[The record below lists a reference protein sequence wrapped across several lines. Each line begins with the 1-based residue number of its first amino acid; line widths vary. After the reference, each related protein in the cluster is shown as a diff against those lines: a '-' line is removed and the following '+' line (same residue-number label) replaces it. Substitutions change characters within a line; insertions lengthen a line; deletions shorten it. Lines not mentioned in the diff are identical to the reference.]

1 MVDRLVEAGQEKVV
15 VVDNLVT
22 GHRAA
27 VHPDAVFYEGD
38 LADQD
43 FMRKVFKENPD
54 VDAVIH
60 FAAYSL
66 VAEFMEK
73 PLKYFDN
80 NTSGMVKLLEVMN
93 ECGVKYIVFS
103 STAATY
109 GIPEEI
115 PILETTPQNLINP
128 YGESKLMMETILK
141 WSDQAYGIKYVPLRY
156 FNVAGAKPD
165 GSIGEDHGPE
175 THLLPIILQVAQG
188 VREKI
193 IIFGDDYNTPDGTNV
208 RDYVHP
214 FDLAD
219 AHLLAVEYLRK
230 GNESTAFNL
239 GSSTGFS
246 NLQILEAARKVTG
259 KEIPAE
265 KAGRRPGDPD
275 TLIASSEKARTV
287 LGWKPQFDN
296 IEKIIEIHAGLRMQ
310 TEKGERNE

>member
-1 MVDRLVEAGQEKVV
+1 
-15 VVDNLVT
+15 
-22 GHRAA
+22 
-27 VHPDAVFYEGD
+27 
-38 LADQD
+38 
-43 FMRKVFKENPD
+43 
-54 VDAVIH
+54 
-60 FAAYSL
+60 
-66 VAEFMEK
+66 
-73 PLKYFDN
+73 
-80 NTSGMVKLLEVMN
+80 
-93 ECGVKYIVFS
+93 
-103 STAATY
+103 
-109 GIPEEI
+109 
-115 PILETTPQNLINP
+115 
-128 YGESKLMMETILK
+128 MMKTIMK

-156 FNVAGAKPD
+156 FNVAGTKPD

-219 AHLLAVEYLRK
+219 VHLLAMEYLRK

-265 KAGRRPGDPD
+265 KSGRRPGDPD

-296 IEKIIEIHAGLRMQ
+296 IEKIIESAWAWHSSHP
-310 TEKGERNE
+310 KGYDDRD